1 MISEPQT
8 ASLFARE
15 QFRMT
20 RLQVYN
26 WGTFSGLHDVPIS
39 ERGFLFVGRSGA
51 GKSTLL
57 DAFSAL
63 LTPPRWIDFNAAAR
77 EADRSGRDRNLVTSI
92 RGAWAEQKDG
102 ESGEIATRY
111 LRAGT
116 TWSALALTYQ
126 NAFSGTVR
134 CRPGQQERSGRSCR
148 LFRNGVDWMVRHRSV
163 ESRFSIDRT
172 GAIAW
177 HFMGLVPALLDCGE
191 IVDNGFCQ
199 HPLAGSHAG
208 CEPNGERGG
217 WNDHRRRRF

>member
-77 EADRSGRDRNLVTSI
+77 EADRSGRDRNLVTYI

-116 TWSALALTYQ
+116 TWSALALIR
-126 NAFSGTVR
+126 AMA
-134 CRPGQQERSGRSCR
+134 
-148 LFRNGVDWMVRHRSV
+148 NGHWKLRSV
-163 ESRFSIDRT
+163 CRRSRL
-172 GAIAW
+172 
-177 HFMGLVPALLDCGE
+177 H
-191 IVDNGFCQ
+191 
-199 HPLAGSHAG
+199 
-208 CEPNGERGG
+208 
-217 WNDHRRRRF
+217 

>member
-1 MISEPQT
+1 MIPERQT

-77 EADRSGRDRNLVTSI
+77 EADRSGRDRNLVTYVV
-92 RGAWAEQKDG
+92 RGLNRRMGSQAR
-102 ESGEIATRY
+102 SRPATCAR
-111 LRAGT
+111 G
-116 TWSALALTYQ
+116 
-126 NAFSGTVR
+126 
-134 CRPGQQERSGRSCR
+134 RPGQPWR
-148 LFRNGVDWMVRHRSV
+148 
-163 ESRFSIDRT
+163 
-172 GAIAW
+172 
-177 HFMGLVPALLDCGE
+177 
-191 IVDNGFCQ
+191 
-199 HPLAGSHAG
+199 
-208 CEPNGERGG
+208 
-217 WNDHRRRRF
+217 